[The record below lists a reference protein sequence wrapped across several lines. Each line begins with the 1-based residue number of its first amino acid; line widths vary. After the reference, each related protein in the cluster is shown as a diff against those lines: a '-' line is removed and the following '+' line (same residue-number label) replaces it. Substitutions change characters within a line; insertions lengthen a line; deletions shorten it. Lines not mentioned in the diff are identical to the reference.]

1 MFKTAGHFKGINIRV
16 VQRLDEAVLL
26 IDHLVNNPQA

>member
-16 VQRLDEAVLL
+16 VQTFEEAVLL
-26 IDHLVNNPQA
+26 IDHLVNNQQG